1 MWTCWNQDYP
11 HADDVPFQN
20 RNFTLPHF
28 IAGGCGVDGTI
39 WKWSSYTPKITKI
52 SSLLGKS
59 FSNRWCQ
66 TVNLLAKERGFSGR
80 STGHSASWSSFRG
93 SLYSVARDMSSQP
106 DGFYQKHANVH
117 DMCVCILLSICRLI
131 SRSFYFAPTKVWGL
145 LNLFWD
151 ERLKPYKCWRN
162 WSWGLR
168 MGALAFGY
176 VNQPNPSMIRTE
188 GQYASRFLLWYGAQ
202 LLNWQT
208 RHQPACFTWILN
220 INIQSL
226 QCFDVFRCF

>member
-1 MWTCWNQDYP
+1 MSD
-11 HADDVPFQN
+11 
-20 RNFTLPHF
+20 
-28 IAGGCGVDGTI
+28 
-39 WKWSSYTPKITKI
+39 
-52 SSLLGKS
+52 
-59 FSNRWCQ
+59 
-66 TVNLLAKERGFSGR
+66 LLAKERGFSGR

-106 DGFYQKHANVH
+106 DGFVRN
-117 DMCVCILLSICRLI
+117 MRICMICVCILLSICRLI

-151 ERLKPYKCWRN
+151 ARLKPDKCWRN

-168 MGALAFGY
+168 IGALAFGY

>member
-131 SRSFYFAPTKVWGL
+131 SLVSTLHPQKCEDYWIFFGMSGSNHTNVGGIGHGGWGWELWL
-145 LNLFWD
+145 LD
-151 ERLKPYKCWRN
+151 
-162 WSWGLR
+162 
-168 MGALAFGY
+168 M
-176 VNQPNPSMIRTE
+176 
-188 GQYASRFLLWYGAQ
+188 
-202 LLNWQT
+202 
-208 RHQPACFTWILN
+208 
-220 INIQSL
+220 
-226 QCFDVFRCF
+226 